1 MEKGVIF
8 VLHGRKT
15 HFSTHNISL
24 INEIQHELRQPSAIG
39 MLEGEIET
47 VEEAMTTLYQ
57 KGMRKLV
64 FVPVLL
70 FPAMHFREDL
80 PNRIQEWQK
89 ELADPDAVTV
99 EVAETLGTTPAVV
112 AFLTDVIRQEKQD
125 KRSMLIVVHGTTRYP
140 EPAEQ
145 MEAMVR
151 ELQQHTGANVAW
163 GALHG
168 EPNYVSAMATIA
180 GPVTIQPLFLSDGFL
195 VNKIKET
202 LLSDH
207 PELHFLPT
215 LENSAAL
222 KAAIVA
228 RLLEYHVC

>member
-8 VLHGRKT
+8 VLHGRKN
-15 HFSTHNISL
+15 HFSKHNISL
-24 INEIQHELRQPSAIG
+24 INEIQQKLRQPSAIG

-47 VEEAMTTLYQ
+47 VEDAMTALYQ
-57 KGMRKLV
+57 KGIRRFL

-80 PNRIQEWQK
+80 PNKICDWQK
-89 ELADPDAVTV
+89 KLTDPDAVTV
-99 EVAETLGTTPAVV
+99 EVAETLGTTPAVA
-112 AFLTDVIRQEKQD
+112 AFLTDAIRKENQGKH
-125 KRSMLIVVHGTTRYP
+125 STLIVVHGTTHYP

-145 MEAMVR
+145 MATLVR
-151 ELQQHTGANVAW
+151 ELQQHTGADVAW

-168 EPNYVSAMATIA
+168 EPNYVSAMSTFA

-202 LLSDH
+202 LVADN
-207 PELHFLPT
+207 PELRFLPT
-215 LENSAAL
+215 LENSSAL

-228 RLLEYHVC
+228 RLAEYHVG